1 MGSCREGGGSMV
13 QYVWW
18 ETGMRKVE
26 GEYGVCRGRGGMGV
40 LVGEGF

>member
-1 MGSCREGGGSMV
+1 MGSRRGGGSMG
-13 QYVWW
+13 QYVWR